1 MKTKIVL
8 DCFGCDYP
16 EKIIRGA
23 AQTLRNLPDVHLIL
37 TGKRKRIE
45 EVLKQEQFD
54 GSRLE
59 VIDADEVIANGE
71 SPVAALREK
80 GARSSLGAAYRVLKE
95 RDVDAMISAGSTGAV
110 LCGGI
115 LLLGKCRGVDRP
127 ALASLLPADDGG
139 QVCLTDCGAN
149 ADCHPNQLLNFA
161 RYASVYV
168 KAARGIAEPKIGL
181 LSNGS
186 EEGKGNRLTK
196 DAFALLKESGLK
208 FIGNIEAKDALS
220 GRADVVVADGF
231 SGNVLLKGIEGTAR
245 SVIKRA
251 AFLLRKY
258 LPEESLPLA
267 DKALGELI
275 RSTDFNAQ
283 GGALLLGVKKIVIKA
298 HGAACEETVLHTVE
312 QAVRMAEQKFDK
324 LLEEE
329 EERI

>member
-8 DCFGCDYP
+8 DCFGGDYP
-16 EKIIRGA
+16 EKIISGA
-23 AQTLRNLPDVHLIL
+23 ALTLRRLPEVHLIL
-37 TGKRKRIE
+37 TGKREKIE
-45 EVLKQEQFD
+45 EILKREEYD
-54 GSRLE
+54 ARRLE
-59 VIDADEVIANGE
+59 IIDADEVIANGE

-80 GARSSLGAAYRVLKE
+80 GERSSLGAAYRALKA
-95 RDVDAMISAGSTGAV
+95 DDAAAMISAGSTGAV

-115 LLLGKCRGVDRP
+115 FLLGKCRGVDRP

-149 ADCHPNQLLNFA
+149 ADCHPSQLLNFA

-168 KAARGIAEPKIGL
+168 KAACGIAAPKIGL

-196 DAFALLKESGLK
+196 DAFALLKDSGLN
-208 FIGNIEAKDALS
+208 FIGNIEAKEVLS
-220 GRADVVVADGF
+220 GKADVVVADGF
-231 SGNVLLKGIEGTAR
+231 SGNVLLKGVEGTAK
-245 SVIKRA
+245 SVIGRA
-251 AFLLRKY
+251 ARLLKTY
-258 LPEESLPLA
+258 LPEASMPA
-267 DKALGELI
+267 AKKALDELV

-283 GGALLLGVKKIVIKA
+283 GGALLLGVKKIVVKA
-298 HGAACEETVLHTVE
+298 HGSACEETVLHTAE
-312 QAVRMAEQKFDK
+312 QAVRMAEQHFDK